1 MTSREPSEKPAEEPF
16 GPGAVPTTPAD
27 VAALRRHRP
36 VAGSNWLDELTAL
49 SSQFPG
55 AAAALARRPTFA
67 GMAPFSL
74 RPDEGRS
81 EDGGER
87 EGGGGR

>member
-1 MTSREPSEKPAEEPF
+1 
-16 GPGAVPTTPAD
+16 VPTTAAD

-36 VAGSNWLDELTAL
+36 VAGRNWLDELTAL
-49 SSQFPG
+49 SNQFPG

-74 RPDEGRS
+74 LPLYDEG
-81 EDGGER
+81 EDGGGR
-87 EGGGGR
+87 EGGDVR